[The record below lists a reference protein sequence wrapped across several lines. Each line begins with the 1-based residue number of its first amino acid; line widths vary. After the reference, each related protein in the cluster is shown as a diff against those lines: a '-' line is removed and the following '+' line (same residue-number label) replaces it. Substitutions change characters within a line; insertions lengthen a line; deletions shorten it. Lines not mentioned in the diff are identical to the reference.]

1 MNARVH
7 DGGRRP
13 AWSRLTAAA
22 RAWRGAGRGVDRLS
36 IVGVVAAV
44 VTLAAGIVLKGASL
58 GALWNFGAFVV
69 VFLGTSAA
77 VLLRTPMPEVRR
89 ALAHFRW
96 VFRPPPFATEGLI
109 ERLVEWSV
117 VSRTRGLLA
126 LERRIGAER
135 DALVQR
141 GLQLLVD
148 GTEPGAIRDILSV
161 EIDTREE
168 ADLDAARMFEN
179 AGIYAPTMGIIGAVM
194 GLMAAMQHLGNPGQ
208 LGAGIAAA
216 FVSTIYGIALGYL
229 FMLPIAS
236 KLKSI
241 AQRRAQVSSM
251 LVEGLVA
258 IARGENPHHVESKLR
273 GFVS

>member
-1 MNARVH
+1 M
-7 DGGRRP
+7 
-13 AWSRLTAAA
+13 
-22 RAWRGAGRGVDRLS
+22 DRLS
-36 IVGVVAAV
+36 IAGVVAAV

-89 ALAHFRW
+89 ALANFRW
-96 VFRPPPFATEGLI
+96 VFRPPAFESDGLI
-109 ERLVEWSV
+109 ERIVAWSV

-126 LERRIGAER
+126 LERRIDTEHEE
-135 DALVQR
+135 LVR
-141 GLQLLVD
+141 KGLQLLVD
-148 GTEPGAIRDILSV
+148 GTEPATIRDILAV

-168 ADLDAARMFEN
+168 ADMDAARMFEN
-179 AGIYAPTMGIIGAVM
+179 AGIYSPTMGIIGAVM

-216 FVSTIYGIALGYL
+216 FVSTIYGISLGYL

-258 IARGENPHHVESKLR
+258 IARGENPHHIESKLR

>member
-1 MNARVH
+1 M
-7 DGGRRP
+7 
-13 AWSRLTAAA
+13 
-22 RAWRGAGRGVDRLS
+22 DRLS
-36 IVGVVAAV
+36 IAGVAAAA
-44 VTLAAGIVLKGASL
+44 VTLVAGILLKGASI

-69 VFLGTSAA
+69 VFLGTAAA
-77 VLLRTPMPEVRR
+77 VLLRTPLPEVRR

-96 VFRPPPFATEGLI
+96 VFRPPTFESGVLI
-109 ERLVEWSV
+109 QHVLEWST

-126 LERRIGAER
+126 LEARMQAESNPFAR
-135 DALVQR
+135 R

-148 GTEPGAIRDILSV
+148 GTEPAAIRDILNV
-161 EIDTREE
+161 EIGTREA
-168 ADLDAARMFEN
+168 ADLDAAKMFEN
-179 AGIYAPTMGIIGAVM
+179 AGIYSPTMGIIGAVM
-194 GLMAAMQHLGNPGQ
+194 GLMASMQHLGNPGE
-208 LGAGIAAA
+208 LGEGIAAA

-241 AQRRAQVSSM
+241 AQRRAQLSNM

-258 IARGENPHHVESKLR
+258 IARGENPHHIESKLR